1 MKSHMKISWFM
12 AFYKKPWLVQNH
24 CILNL
29 IKEIRFI
36 KVYDGTKYLVLF
48 PDNIFDLI
56 CNTIRNFI
64 RIKSGIT
71 YVFSHNF
78 TKIKVSSYD
87 CFASRKRVCFS

>member
-1 MKSHMKISWFM
+1 MKISWFM

-56 CNTIRNFI
+56 CTIMTSLRFPELTAAI
-64 RIKSGIT
+64 VEIP
-71 YVFSHNF
+71 Y
-78 TKIKVSSYD
+78 KI
-87 CFASRKRVCFS
+87 F